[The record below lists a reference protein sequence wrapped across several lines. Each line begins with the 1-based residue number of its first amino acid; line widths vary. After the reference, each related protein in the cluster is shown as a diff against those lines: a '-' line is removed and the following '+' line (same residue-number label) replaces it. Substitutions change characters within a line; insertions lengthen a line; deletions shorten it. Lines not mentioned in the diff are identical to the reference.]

1 MLCDPLRVN
10 TPVRNLLET
19 IDVGGDEGR
28 QAAEDLLPLVYDEL
42 RRLARSRLANEG
54 APQTLQATALVHEAW
69 MRLVGEADPGWSGR
83 GHFFGAA
90 ARAMRHV
97 LVDRARARGR
107 DKRGGGMRRVSL
119 DASAVVGPVSDVDVL
134 ALDEALERLQAHD
147 ARKAE
152 VVLLRHFAGLE
163 MEAIAEALGVS
174 LATVKTDWAYAR
186 AWLHREL
193 ERGTA

>member
-1 MLCDPLRVN
+1 MS
-10 TPVRNLLET
+10 TPVRTLLET

-42 RRLARSRLANEG
+42 RRLARSRLAHEG

-69 MRLVGEADPGWSGR
+69 MRLVGEEDPGWRGR

-90 ARAMRHV
+90 ARAMRQV

-107 DKRGGGMRRVSL
+107 DKRGGGMQRVSL

-152 VVLLRHFAGLE
+152 VVMLRHFAGLE
-163 MEAIAEALGVS
+163 LEAVAAALGVS

-193 ERGTA
+193 ERGMT